1 MEYCK
6 HCQAELA
13 EDSAVCPNC
22 GKDNALEEVQ
32 PVEETAA
39 PAQETAAEVT
49 MATDV
54 EAAKAEAEAED
65 EAAAAEQTGELP
77 AEEQT
82 EEVPAVVQP
91 AALVENKKAATPGK
105 IALAVAA
112 VIVLL
117 AALIALVLVGMK
129 DRMGAAQ
136 TPSEPAQSM
145 EGTVTLPVT
154 GSEDIQATIPADG
167 EPGTVTEKG
176 TYTVSD
182 EEAWAQK
189 DIVVATMG
197 DSQLTNGL
205 LQVYYWSM
213 VNSYLSSDYG
223 YYVMMYGALDYTQPL
238 DSQVCV
244 EDREISWQQYFL
256 QEALNY
262 WQMNQALATEA
273 ENAGLELSQEDQEYL
288 DAIPTTLATT
298 AAQHGLATVEELLL
312 NNIGPGAGVEEFV
325 QYQQTYYMGRPY
337 YEAELAKF
345 VPTQEDLE
353 AFFTEHE
360 EEYIAAGVSR
370 DQKLVDVRHILLV
383 PEGGTMDETGTTVYT
398 DEAWAACEAEAQ
410 AILEEWKQGEATEES
425 FAQLANT
432 HSTDPGSNT
441 NGGLY
446 EQVYEGQMVPPFEEW
461 CFDESRVTGD
471 TGLVKTSYG
480 WHIMYYVS
488 NEPMWVYYAEADWV
502 GYQADDFILG
512 LAEKYPMEVDY
523 SAIAIGNV
531 NLAG

>member
-6 HCQAELA
+6 YCQAELA

-32 PVEETAA
+32 PVEE
-39 PAQETAAEVT
+39 
-49 MATDV
+49 
-54 EAAKAEAEAED
+54 
-65 EAAAAEQTGELP
+65 AAAAEQEQETAVEAT
-77 AEEQT
+77 AEATEENVEAAAEEKAEAETEAEAASEETAAEQT
-82 EEVPAVVQP
+82 EEQAPVQT
-91 AALVENKKAATPGK
+91 ENKKTATPGK

-129 DRMGAAQ
+129 DRMGAEQ

-145 EGTVTLPVT
+145 EGTVTLPGAV
-154 GSEDIQATIPADG
+154 SEDIEATIPADG

-189 DIVVATMG
+189 DTVVATMG

-244 EDREISWQQYFL
+244 ENREISWQQFFL

-262 WQMNQALATEA
+262 WQMNQALAMEA
-273 ENAGLELSQEDQEYL
+273 ENAGFELSQEDQEYL
-288 DAIPTTLATT
+288 DALPTTLATT
-298 AAQHGLATVEELLL
+298 AAQYGMETVDELLL
-312 NNIGPGAGVEEFV
+312 HNIGPGAGIEEFIN
-325 QYQQTYYMGRPY
+325 YQQTYYRGRPY
-337 YEAELAKF
+337 YDAELAKF
-345 VPTQEDLE
+345 VPTQEDLD

-360 EEYIAAGVSR
+360 EEYAAAGVTR
-370 DQKLVDVRHILLV
+370 DQKLVDVRHILLI
-383 PEGGTMDETGTTVYT
+383 PEGGTVDETGTTVYT
-398 DEAWAACEAEAQ
+398 DEAWAACEAAAQ
-410 AILEEWKQGEATEES
+410 AILEEWKQGDATEES

-446 EQVYEGQMVPPFEEW
+446 EQVYEGQMVEEFEAW
-461 CFDESRVTGD
+461 CFDESRATGD

-488 NEPMWVYYAEADWV
+488 SEPMWVYYAEADWV

-512 LAEKYPMEVDY
+512 LAEKHPMEVDY
-523 SAIAIGNV
+523 SAVAIGNV